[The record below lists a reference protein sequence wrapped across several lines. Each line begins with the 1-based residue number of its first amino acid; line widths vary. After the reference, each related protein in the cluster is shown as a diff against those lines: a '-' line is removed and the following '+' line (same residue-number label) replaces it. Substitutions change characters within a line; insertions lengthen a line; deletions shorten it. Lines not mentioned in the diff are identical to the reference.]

1 MSQNTADTQAFLRIT
16 DLSNG
21 QAEWFE
27 RQVMRC
33 LALAGWDD
41 LRHVGRSWDGGAD
54 IVGLFRGERWVVQIK
69 ARKVSGAVDAI
80 QDIERAAAIYGVSK
94 GLAVSRGKWTDSATK
109 AAGKYGSDLQ
119 LINGAQLIMALEEYP
134 MYPSDSRTLFR
145 FQEDAVTEL
154 LAAHRRGQEVA
165 LIAMATGLGKTVVAA
180 EYAARI
186 LAEKESL
193 RVLVL
198 AHSEDLLKQSE
209 KSFWKHLP
217 KTISTHQINARER
230 PHRTDGVTFAT
241 FQTMSNI
248 IPNMP
253 DELRFDTVIVDECHH
268 AAARS
273 YMAVIRALAPGFL
286 VGLTAT
292 PWRTDERSLRSIFGD
307 AVYSKSIIEAMN
319 QGWLSEVDYR
329 LLIDNI
335 PWEDFPKLSNTSLT
349 VKQLNSLFFIPQ
361 LEEAIVQKIYEHW
374 EDIDNPRTLIFC
386 KTIRSAERIAGII
399 NSNGFAT
406 AKVVSSKLLPG
417 ERRIDR
423 EIKLMKFHDGEIDV
437 LCGVDVF
444 NEGIDVPDVNLLVF
458 LRVTHS
464 RRIFVQQLGRG
475 LRWKKGKIVRV
486 LDFVS
491 DIRRIAALI
500 KMGSEHEAWRS
511 SRPVEVHLKDQ
522 IVHFNN
528 DRQASFFREWLKDVA
543 ELEDASESSELAFP
557 SLETGMRLNE

>member
-1 MSQNTADTQAFLRIT
+1 MSQNTTETYAFLRVT
-16 DLSNG
+16 DLDKG

-69 ARKVSGAVDAI
+69 ARKASGAINAI
-80 QDIERAAAIYGVSK
+80 QDVERAAAIYEVRK
-94 GLAVSRGKWTDSATK
+94 GLAVSRGKWTDSAIR

-119 LINGAQLIMALEEYP
+119 LINGAQLITALEEYP
-134 MYPSDSRTLFR
+134 MYPSNSRTLFN

-154 LAAHRRGQEVA
+154 LAARGKGQEVA

-180 EYAARI
+180 EYVEKI
-186 LAEKESL
+186 LTENESL
-193 RVLVL
+193 KVLVL
-198 AHSEDLLKQSE
+198 AHSEDILKQSE

-248 IPNMP
+248 ISSIP
-253 DELRFDTVIVDECHH
+253 DEIKFDTVIVDECHH

-273 YMAVIRALAPGFL
+273 YIAVIRALAPNYL

-292 PWRTDERSLRSIFGD
+292 PWRTDEKSLRNIFGD
-307 AVYSKSIIEAMN
+307 AIYSKSIIEAMN

-335 PWEDFPKLSNTSLT
+335 PWEDFPRLSKTSLT

-361 LEEAIVQKIYEHW
+361 LEEAIIQKIYEHW

-399 NSNGFAT
+399 NRIGFAK
-406 AKVVSSKLLPG
+406 AEVISSKLLPG

-423 EIKLMKFHDGEIDV
+423 EIKLMKFRDGEIDI

-475 LRWKKGKIVRV
+475 LRWKKDKVVRV

-500 KMGSEHEAWRS
+500 RMESEHEAWRS
-511 SRPVEVHLKDQ
+511 NRPVEVHFKDQ
-522 IVHFNN
+522 IIHFSN
-528 DRQASFFREWLKDVA
+528 DKQASFFKEWLKDVA

-557 SLETGMRLNE
+557 SIVT

>member
-1 MSQNTADTQAFLRIT
+1 MSQNTTESYAFLRVT
-16 DLSNG
+16 DLDKG

-54 IVGLFRGERWVVQIK
+54 IVGLFRGERWVVQVK
-69 ARKVSGAVDAI
+69 ARKASGAINAI
-80 QDIERAAAIYGVSK
+80 QDVERAAAIYEVRK
-94 GLAVSRGKWTDSATK
+94 GLAVSRGKWTDSAIK
-109 AAGKYGSDLQ
+109 AAGKYGNDLQ
-119 LINGAQLIMALEEYP
+119 LVTGAQLITAIEEYP
-134 MYPSDSRTLFR
+134 MYPSDSRTLFN

-154 LAAHRRGQEVA
+154 LAARSKGQEVA

-180 EYAARI
+180 EYVEKI
-186 LAEKESL
+186 LTENESL
-193 RVLVL
+193 KVLVL
-198 AHSEDLLKQSE
+198 AHSEDILKQSE

-248 IPNMP
+248 ISSMP
-253 DELRFDTVIVDECHH
+253 DEIKFDTVIVDECHH

-273 YMAVIRALAPGFL
+273 YIAVIRALAPNYL

-292 PWRTDERSLRSIFGD
+292 PWRADEKSLRNIFGD
-307 AVYSKSIIEAMN
+307 AIYSKSIIEAMN

-335 PWEDFPKLSNTSLT
+335 PWEDFPRLSKTSLT

-361 LEEAIVQKIYEHW
+361 LEKAIIQKIYEHW

-386 KTIRSAERIAGII
+386 KTIRSAERIVGII
-399 NSNGFAT
+399 NLIGFAK
-406 AKVVSSKLLPG
+406 AEVISSKLLPG

-423 EIKLMKFHDGEIDV
+423 EIKLMKFRDGEIDI

-475 LRWKKGKIVRV
+475 LRWKKDKVVRV

-500 KMGSEHEAWRS
+500 KMESEHEAWCS
-511 SRPVEVHLKDQ
+511 NRPVEVHFKDQ
-522 IVHFNN
+522 IIHFSN
-528 DRQASFFREWLKDVA
+528 DKQASFFKEWLKDVA

-557 SLETGMRLNE
+557 SIMT

>member
-1 MSQNTADTQAFLRIT
+1 MSQNTTETYAFLRVT
-16 DLSNG
+16 DLDKG

-69 ARKVSGAVDAI
+69 ARKASGAINAI
-80 QDIERAAAIYGVSK
+80 QDVERAAAIYKVRK
-94 GLAVSRGKWTDSATK
+94 GLAVSRGKWTDSAKK

-119 LINGAQLIMALEEYP
+119 LINGAQLITALEEYP
-134 MYPSDSRTLFR
+134 MYPSDSRTLFN

-154 LAAHRRGQEVA
+154 LAARSKGQEVA

-180 EYAARI
+180 EYVEKI
-186 LAEKESL
+186 LTENESL
-193 RVLVL
+193 KVLVL
-198 AHSEDLLKQSE
+198 AHSEDILKQSE

-217 KTISTHQINARER
+217 RTISTHQINARER

-248 IPNMP
+248 ISSMP
-253 DELRFDTVIVDECHH
+253 DEVEFDTVIVDECHH

-273 YMAVIRALAPGFL
+273 YIAVIRALAPNYL

-292 PWRTDERSLRSIFGD
+292 PWRADEKSLRNIFGD
-307 AVYSKSIIEAMN
+307 AIYSKSIIEAMN

-335 PWEDFPKLSNTSLT
+335 PWKDFPKLSKTSLT

-361 LEEAIVQKIYEHW
+361 LEEAIIQKIYEHW
-374 EDIDNPRTLIFC
+374 ENIDNPQTLVFC
-386 KTIRSAERIAGII
+386 KTIRGAERIAGII
-399 NSNGFAT
+399 NRIGFAK
-406 AKVVSSKLLPG
+406 AEVISSKHLPG

-423 EIKLMKFHDGEIDV
+423 EIKLMKFRDGEIDI

-475 LRWKKGKIVRV
+475 LRWKKNKVVRV

-500 KMGSEHEAWRS
+500 KMESENEVWRS
-511 SRPVEVHLKDQ
+511 NRPVEVLLQDQ
-522 IVHFNN
+522 IIHFSN
-528 DRQASFFREWLKDVA
+528 DKQASFFKEWLKDVA
-543 ELEDASESSELAFP
+543 ELEDASESSELSFP
-557 SLETGMRLNE
+557 SIVT

>member
-1 MSQNTADTQAFLRIT
+1 MSKNTTETYAFLRVT
-16 DLSNG
+16 DLDKG

-69 ARKVSGAVDAI
+69 ARKASGAINAI
-80 QDIERAAAIYGVSK
+80 QDVERAAAIYEVRK
-94 GLAVSRGKWTDSATK
+94 GLAVSRGKWTDSAIK
-109 AAGKYGSDLQ
+109 AARKYGNDLQ
-119 LINGAQLIMALEEYP
+119 LVTGAQLITALEEYP
-134 MYPSDSRTLFR
+134 MYSPDSRTPFN

-154 LAAHRRGQEVA
+154 LAARSKGQDVA

-180 EYAARI
+180 EYV
-186 LAEKESL
+186 EKLLTENGSL
-193 RVLVL
+193 KVLVL
-198 AHSEDLLKQSE
+198 AHSEDILKQSE

-248 IPNMP
+248 ISSMP
-253 DELRFDTVIVDECHH
+253 DEIKFDTLIVDECHH

-273 YMAVIRALAPGFL
+273 YITVIRALAPNYL

-292 PWRTDERSLRSIFGD
+292 PWRTDEKSLRNIFGD
-307 AVYSKSIIEAMN
+307 AIYSKSIIEAMN

-335 PWEDFPKLSNTSLT
+335 PWKDFPRLSKTSLT

-361 LEEAIVQKIYEHW
+361 LEEAIIQKIYEHW

-399 NSNGFAT
+399 NRIGFAK
-406 AKVVSSKLLPG
+406 AEVISSKLLPG

-423 EIKLMKFHDGEIDV
+423 EIKLMKFRDGEIDI

-475 LRWKKGKIVRV
+475 LRWKKDKVVRV

-500 KMGSEHEAWRS
+500 KMESENEAWRS
-511 SRPVEVHLKDQ
+511 NRPVEVLLKNQ
-522 IVHFNN
+522 IIHFSN
-528 DRQASFFREWLKDVA
+528 DKQASFFKEWLKDVA

-557 SLETGMRLNE
+557 SVVT